1 MHREASY
8 LNVDDVILYGKY
20 KNKKGRIVAISV
32 DPKGNPTIEV
42 EPIPKGRKQNKIM
55 GLFKV
60 WKANPEERLQKKLAW
75 RVARRIAAQFLKV
88 PVVDQSPGLCG
99 PSALKAVLAYWGID
113 TTEQKLAELA
123 EVDPEVGATEIQ
135 LIKAAEALGFRTLHK
150 FEATLDDLR
159 QAIDLWKIPVLV
171 DWFSVYDT
179 HWSVV
184 CAINE
189 EYVYLMDPE
198 KVMMRAVPIERWVKV
213 WFTYPGEQI
222 SPQDL
227 QMRSMLL
234 VYPVDRGPAS
244 V

>member
-1 MHREASY
+1 MHRAAAY
-8 LNVDDVILYGKY
+8 LNVGDEILFGKW
-20 KNKKGRIVAISV
+20 KNKRGVIQAITV
-32 DPKGNPTIEV
+32 DPKGNPLIV
-42 EPIPKGRKQNKIM
+42 IMPKNGRKPVEMQ
-55 GLFKV
+55 LFKV

-75 RVARRIAAQFLKV
+75 RVARRVAGEFLSV

-99 PSALKAVLAYWGID
+99 PSALKAVLAYWGVD

-123 EVDPEVGATEIQ
+123 EADPKVGATEIQ
-135 LIKAAEALGFRTLHK
+135 LIKAAEALGFHTLHK
-150 FEATLDDLR
+150 FEATLEDLR

-198 KVMMRAVPIERWVKV
+198 KATMRAVPLDRWVKV

-222 SPQDL
+222 SPKDL